1 MFQGLT
7 MDLMDC
13 LGVER
18 NQETKKNLK
27 MTSKIGSIKSTV
39 SFISLTLFLP
49 IFAQFSSA
57 PPISCYIIDDVQ
69 DEHKMKK
76 KRLQR
81 PQKISQLLI
90 QSYQDQIKRKQQI
103 SSSKTYNI
111 G

>member
-39 SFISLTLFLP
+39 SSISLTLFLP
-49 IFAQFSSA
+49 IFAQFLPLHQFPVTLSMMFKTK
-57 PPISCYIIDDVQ
+57 
-69 DEHKMKK
+69 HKMKK

-90 QSYQDQIKRKQQI
+90 QSYQDQIKHKQRI